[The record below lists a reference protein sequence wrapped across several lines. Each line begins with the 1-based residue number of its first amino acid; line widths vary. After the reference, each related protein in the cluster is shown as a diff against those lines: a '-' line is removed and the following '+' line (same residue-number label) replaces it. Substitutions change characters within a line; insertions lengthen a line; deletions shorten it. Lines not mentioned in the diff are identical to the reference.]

1 MSKTAPSKAPLS
13 DQQQRIVQA
22 SVQLIEE
29 AGVGALSMRE
39 VARRAGVSH
48 QAPYH
53 HFDDR
58 EAILGAIA
66 EEGFRM
72 MREAFAQ
79 ALDHQRPSLPA
90 RIAAAFQTYVEF
102 ALQNPAHFR
111 VMFRPEL
118 VNLQNCP
125 GAQEEGDRAFAI
137 LQRLVDETIA
147 LGVPAHPS
155 KDALLL
161 LFWSVAHGFA
171 CLALDGPLTHKT
183 PEAERHQQLEELTTA
198 FVAMVEATVRRER

>member
-1 MSKTAPSKAPLS
+1 MSKHDSGAAPLS
-13 DQQQRIVQA
+13 DHQQRIVQA

-53 HFDDR
+53 HFEDR

-66 EEGFRM
+66 QEGFRM
-72 MREAFAQ
+72 MSAAFEQVLTAEP
-79 ALDHQRPSLPA
+79 PSLRG
-90 RIAAAFQTYVEF
+90 RITSALHTYVEF

-118 VNLQNCP
+118 VKLENCP
-125 GAQEEGDRAFAI
+125 GAQAEGDRAFTI
-137 LQRLVDETIA
+137 LQQLVDETVS

-161 LFWSVAHGFA
+161 VFWSVAHGFA

-183 PEAERHQQLEELTTA
+183 PEAERAQQLREVTTA
-198 FVAMVEATVRRER
+198 FVAMVEATVKD

>member
-1 MSKTAPSKAPLS
+1 MSKFVSAAPLN
-13 DQQQRIVQA
+13 DPQRRIVQA

-66 EEGFRM
+66 QEGFRM
-72 MREAFAQ
+72 MSEAFERALEAQ
-79 ALDHQRPSLPA
+79 EPSLPA
-90 RIAAAFQTYVEF
+90 RITAAFQTYVEF

-118 VNLQNCP
+118 VNMENCP
-125 GAQEEGDRAFAI
+125 GAQAEGDRAFEI
-137 LQRLVDETIA
+137 LQRLVDETVA

-161 LFWSVAHGFA
+161 VFWSVAHGFA

-183 PEAERHQQLEELTTA
+183 PEAQRDQQLREVTAA
-198 FVAMVEATVRRER
+198 FVAMVEATARK